1 MAIDWKK
8 QAIRWRRAFW
18 ALADDKTDE
27 FKPERKKPAKRK
39 KSAAKK
45 KRAKKTQK
53 KAKQQ
58 LSLF

>member
-27 FKPERKKPAKRK
+27 FKPKRK
-39 KSAAKK
+39 TKTKRKTK
-45 KRAKKTQK
+45 KRAIKRSKNS
-53 KAKQQ
+53 KQQ

>member
-1 MAIDWKK
+1 MTINWKK

-27 FKPERKKPAKRK
+27 FKPKRK
-39 KSAAKK
+39 TKTKRKTK
-45 KRAKKTQK
+45 KRAIKRSKNS
-53 KAKQQ
+53 KQQ